1 MDAFRT
7 LAGRVT
13 AELEE
18 RGSRFVAIA
27 EPVLDRASAEALF
40 ARETRAQRNPT
51 HVVPAFRLRDG
62 TEFSS
67 DAGEP
72 AGSAGAPLLA
82 ALTGAGLHDV
92 AAVVARWYGGTNLG
106 VGGLVRAYGGALA
119 RALDGAPTVR
129 GEQAAEVLVR
139 YGHDQTAAVMR
150 CVTAHGGRE
159 LDHAYGEHGVELR
172 CLVPLTRRDALAAC
186 LRDATRGAVTAEH
199 LGESVIR
206 SS

>member
-27 EPVLDRASAEALF
+27 EPVLERADAEAFF
-40 ARETRAQRNPT
+40 ARETRMQRNPT

-82 ALTGAGLHDV
+82 ALAGAGLHDV
-92 AAVVARWYGGTNLG
+92 AAVVVRWYGGTNLG

-119 RALDGAPTVR
+119 RAVEGAPAVR
-129 GEQAAEVLVR
+129 GERAAEVLVR

-150 CVTAHGGRE
+150 CVTTHGGRE
-159 LDHAYGEHGVELR
+159 LDHAYGGDGAELR
-172 CLVPLTRRDALAAC
+172 CLIPLARTSALADC
-186 LRDATRGAVTAEH
+186 LRDATRGAVTAER

-206 SS
+206 G